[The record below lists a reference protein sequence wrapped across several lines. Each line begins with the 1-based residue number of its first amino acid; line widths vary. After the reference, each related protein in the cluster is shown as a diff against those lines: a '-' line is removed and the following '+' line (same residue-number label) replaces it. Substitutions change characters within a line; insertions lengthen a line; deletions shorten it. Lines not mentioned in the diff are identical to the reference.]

1 MRTLATQLR
10 LRQLIR
16 ALVDYGDR
24 LAPGDDMAIAAS
36 RARLLTLLA
45 EVRSAWDAEA
55 GASAPPALRRRV
67 LGLLAELSAAAE
79 GFGRPTSAPA
89 SLQEAATGSAL
100 TLLLILRGLEDLPPE
115 QLAAWLGSQTLAR
128 TA

>member
-16 ALVDYGDR
+16 ALVDYGER
-24 LAPGDDMAIAAS
+24 LAPGDEVALAAS
-36 RARLLTLLA
+36 RARLLGLLA

-55 GASAPPALRRRV
+55 GAGAPPALKRRV
-67 LGLLAELSAAAE
+67 LGLLAELSAAID
-79 GFGRPTSAPA
+79 GFGRLTSAPA
-89 SLQEAATGSAL
+89 SLQEAASGSAL
-100 TLLLILRGLEDLPPE
+100 ALLLMLRGLEDLPE
-115 QLAAWLGSQTLAR
+115 AQLSTFAGRPLAR